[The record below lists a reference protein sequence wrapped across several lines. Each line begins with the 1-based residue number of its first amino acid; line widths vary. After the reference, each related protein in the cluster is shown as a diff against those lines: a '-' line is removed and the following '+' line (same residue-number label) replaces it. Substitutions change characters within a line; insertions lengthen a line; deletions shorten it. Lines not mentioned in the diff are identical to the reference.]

1 MLHVDSPD
9 QIKNKTETN
18 PTNKKDNKCFQYVMT
33 VALNHKQIKNH
44 SERIT
49 KITPFVDKYD
59 KYKYEG
65 IIYPSE
71 KVDWKNIEKNNLT
84 IALNVAYAEK
94 EKVYQNR
101 EKKKGKTNYFFRTD
115 KDGIILQ

>member
-9 QIKNKTETN
+9 QIKNNTETN
-18 PTNKKDNKCFQYVMT
+18 PTNKKDNNCFQYVMT

-59 KYKYEG
+59 K
-65 IIYPSE
+65 
-71 KVDWKNIEKNNLT
+71 
-84 IALNVAYAEK
+84 
-94 EKVYQNR
+94 
-101 EKKKGKTNYFFRTD
+101 
-115 KDGIILQ
+115 

>member
-1 MLHVDSPD
+1 M
-9 QIKNKTETN
+9 IN
-18 PTNKKDNKCFQYVMT
+18 
-33 VALNHKQIKNH
+33 
-44 SERIT
+44 
-49 KITPFVDKYD
+49 
-59 KYKYEG
+59 KYEG

-101 EKKKGKTNYFFRTD
+101 EKKMGKQ
-115 KDGIILQ
+115 IIFLMIWNWQGWHYLAVKKYQRYQEL

>member
-1 MLHVDSPD
+1 M
-9 QIKNKTETN
+9 IN
-18 PTNKKDNKCFQYVMT
+18 
-33 VALNHKQIKNH
+33 
-44 SERIT
+44 
-49 KITPFVDKYD
+49 
-59 KYKYEG
+59 KYEG

-101 EKKKGKTNYFFRTD
+101 EKKMGKQ
-115 KDGIILQ
+115 IIFLMIWN